1 MGRQPRLHRAA
12 HLALARPGD
21 REAGLPAD
29 RPRSERRRSV
39 AVRAPDRSR
48 CSRGHGRAG
57 ACVVPQDLRC
67 DGDAHHGADQ
77 ARARLPGGAA
87 LRESAGRGGRAAN
100 RRPGGRDDDVAGQ
113 GPAGRLRRLRPELAR
128 QDDRDRLLGAADPG
142 RARLGA
148 AACGTRCP
156 LSTRPRSRSRRCRSE
171 SRRSA
176 TRRPACGATR
186 RACRRGSS
194 AWA

>member
-21 REAGLPAD
+21 REAGLPPD

-48 CSRGHGRAG
+48 GSRGHGRAG

-77 ARARLPGGAA
+77 ARARVPGGAA
-87 LRESAGRGGRAAN
+87 LREGPGRGGGAAH

-128 QDDRDRLLGAADPG
+128 QDDRDRLLGAADPR

-148 AACGTRCP
+148 AALGRGA
-156 LSTRPRSRSRRCRSE
+156 RCRPGRVHDRDDAGSE

-186 RACRRGSS
+186 PACRRGSS
-194 AWA
+194 ASA